1 MRHIFVVFIN
11 FFSLSLILVTELLSK
26 FDLITKGSIQLFWII
41 FFIFLIIYF
50 LLNYK
55 NHFFFKLKIIHKI
68 LFQEKLIIIPII
80 IVLIVTFLI
89 SLFYVPGTPDAMSY
103 HLTRVMVWA
112 QNHNI
117 NFFSTPDQRM
127 LFMPP
132 FSGFL
137 NLHIYLVFENKFF
150 FNFVQWISM
159 FSSIILVSLI
169 AKELKGSLKVQLL
182 ASFFLATL
190 PMGILQSTSTQTDYV
205 ISFWF
210 LSFLYFLIKYKNN
223 SNLKNIFFLS
233 TSLGIGILSKQTMF
247 FFSFPL
253 IILFY
258 FIIKKES
265 IKIIFFH
272 FIISALILITIN
284 LGHFK
289 RTYDLYGNFT
299 GFHETNIKATNETF
313 KPKHLTSNIIRN
325 LSLNLTLPNKNYN
338 QILRDGLK
346 NIHKFLNIS
355 ITDQQNTFGKDFYI
369 YFNTYES
376 HAPNTLH
383 FVIIVLIFITLFFL
397 RVSSK
402 EIKIYILGLILG
414 FVIFSFIL
422 KWQPTGNRLLLPFFS
437 ASSALFGF
445 FLLNFKNKKIQIM
458 SIVLI
463 FLWSLPYLFINHTRP
478 LLAYNNKD
486 LKKSELNFKP
496 FLKTLENPEYFYS
509 YNDKHSH
516 ETFNEISNLIFENNC
531 KYIGITRGY
540 AEYEYPLRHFIMNKY
555 KNIEVEITYPFVRN
569 LSKDLD
575 KVNYNKLCA
584 IVVFSC
590 NETDINCS
598 STKNLNIP
606 SNLKK
611 IIFENQIILYI

>member
-55 NHFFFKLKIIHKI
+55 NQFFFKLKIIHKI

-80 IVLIVTFLI
+80 IVLIFTFLI

-117 NFFSTPDQRM
+117 NLFSTPDQRM

-137 NLHIYLVFENKFF
+137 NLHIYLFFENKFF

-247 FFSFPL
+247 FFSLPF

-265 IKIIFFH
+265 IKITFFH
-272 FIISALILITIN
+272 FIISILILITIN
-284 LGHFK
+284 LGYLK
-289 RTYDLYGNFT
+289 RTYDIYGNFT
-299 GFHETNIKATNETF
+299 GFHENNVSATNETF
-313 KPKHLTSNIIRN
+313 KPKYLVSNIVRN
-325 LSLNLTLPNKNYN
+325 ISLNLTLPNKDYN

-346 NIHKFLNIS
+346 NIHESLDIS
-355 ITDQQNTFGKDFYI
+355 ITDQKNTFGKDFFI

-383 FVIIVLIFITLFFL
+383 FVTIVLIFITLLFP

-437 ASSALFGF
+437 ASSVLFGF
-445 FLLNFKNKKIQIM
+445 FLLKLKNKKIQIM
-458 SIVLI
+458 LIVLI

-486 LKKSELNFKP
+486 IKKIELNFKP
-496 FLKTLENPEYFYS
+496 FLKTIENPEYFYS
-509 YNDKHSH
+509 YNDKYSH
-516 ETFNEISNLIFENNC
+516 ETFNEISNLIFQNNC

-540 AEYEYPLRHFIMNKY
+540 SEYEYPLRHYIMNKY
-555 KNIEVEITYPFVRN
+555 KNTEVEIIYPYVRN
-569 LSKDLD
+569 LSRNLD
-575 KVNYNKLCA
+575 NINYKKLCA
-584 IVVFSC
+584 VVVFGC
-590 NETDINCS
+590 DETDINCTS
-598 STKNLNIP
+598 IKNLNLP
-606 SNLKK
+606 NKLKK
-611 IIFENQIILYI
+611 ISFENKVILYL

>member
-1 MRHIFVVFIN
+1 MRHIFVVCIN
-11 FFSLSLILVTELLSK
+11 FFSLSLILVTELLSN
-26 FDLITKGSIQLFWII
+26 FDLITKKSIQLFWII

-68 LFQEKLIIIPII
+68 LFQEKLIITPII

-103 HLTRVMVWA
+103 HLTRVLVWA

-132 FSGFL
+132 FPGFL
-137 NLHIYLVFENKFF
+137 NLHIYLIFENKYF
-150 FNFVQWISM
+150 FNFVQWLSM

-205 ISFWF
+205 VSFWF

-233 TSLGIGILSKQTMF
+233 TSLGIGILSKQTIF
-247 FFSFPL
+247 FFSLPF

-265 IKIIFFH
+265 IKITFLH

-284 LGHFK
+284 SGHLK

-299 GFHETNIKATNETF
+299 GFHETNVSATNESF

-325 LSLNLTLPNKNYN
+325 FSLNLTLPNKNYN
-338 QILRDGLK
+338 QILRDSLK
-346 NIHKFLNIS
+346 NIHKSLNIS

-383 FVIIVLIFITLFFL
+383 FVTIVLIFITLFFL
-397 RVSSK
+397 KVSSK
-402 EIKIYILGLILG
+402 DIKIYILGSILG

-437 ASSALFGF
+437 ASSVLFGF
-445 FLLNFKNKKIQIM
+445 FLLNLKNNKIQIM
-458 SIVLI
+458 SIVLF
-463 FLWSLPYLFINHTRP
+463 FLWSLPYLFLNHTRP
-478 LLAYNNKD
+478 LLAYTNKD
-486 LKKSELNFKP
+486 IKKNELNFKP
-496 FLKTLENPEYFYS
+496 FLKTIKNPDSFYS
-509 YNDKHSH
+509 YNGKYSH
-516 ETFNEISNLIFENNC
+516 ETFNEISNLIFKSNC

-540 AEYEYPLRHFIMNKY
+540 SEYEYPLRDLIMSKY
-555 KNIEVEITYPFVRN
+555 KNIEVEIIYPYVRN
-569 LSKDLD
+569 LSRNLD
-575 KVNYNKLCA
+575 NINYKKLCA
-584 IVVFSC
+584 VVVLGC
-590 NETDINCS
+590 DETDINCTS
-598 STKNLNIP
+598 VKNLNLP
-606 SNLKK
+606 NKLKK
-611 IIFENQIILYI
+611 ISFENKVILYN